1 MKTIPYTFD
10 NIEKI
15 QALKKELL
23 NITDAEEYVMTM
35 KDCPL
40 PIGVKIGISKLW
52 LKDKSYT
59 SRDLREIRMRLRG
72 R

>member
-23 NITDAEEYVMTM
+23 DINDAEEFVLAMQ
-35 KDCPL
+35 DCPL
-40 PIGVKIGISKLW
+40 SIGVKIGTSKLW
-52 LKDKSYT
+52 LKDKPYT